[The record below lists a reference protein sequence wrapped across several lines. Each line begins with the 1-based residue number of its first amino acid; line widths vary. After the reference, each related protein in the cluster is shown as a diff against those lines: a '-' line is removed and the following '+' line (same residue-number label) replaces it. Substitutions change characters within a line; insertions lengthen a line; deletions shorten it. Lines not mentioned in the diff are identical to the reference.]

1 MLPVPMEGQHMRP
14 YSQDLRERVLGSL
27 ERGDSPTSI
36 AARFEVSRVWVYQVR
51 NRLMREGKRTSTQ
64 IGGHRR
70 SLLAPF
76 EAEVRSWIAEQPD
89 ITLAQMC
96 ERLAADHNVTLKA
109 PALWHQLDK
118 WGLSYK
124 KNSARQR
131 AREARGATGSAG
143 LEGKPSFARHQKARV
158 S

>member
-1 MLPVPMEGQHMRP
+1 MRP
-14 YSQDLRERVLGSL
+14 YSQDLRERVLGAL
-27 ERGDSPTSI
+27 ERGDSPTRI
-36 AARFEVSRVWVYQVR
+36 AARYEVSRVWVYQVS
-51 NRLMREGKRTSTQ
+51 NRLKREGKRTSAT

-89 ITLAQMC
+89 MTLGQMC
-96 ERLAADHNVTLKA
+96 ERLAADYGVILKA

-131 AREARGATGSAG
+131 ARAARGATSSAG
-143 LEGKPSFARHQKARV
+143 LEAKPNFARHHKARV